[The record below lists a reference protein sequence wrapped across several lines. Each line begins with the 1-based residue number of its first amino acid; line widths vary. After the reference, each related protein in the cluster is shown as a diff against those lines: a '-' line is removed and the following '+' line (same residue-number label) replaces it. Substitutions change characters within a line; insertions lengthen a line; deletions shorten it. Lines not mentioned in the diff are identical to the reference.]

1 VDQPTRPGWW
11 AIPGL
16 RALSTLSRRV
26 RVLLVTGVVFL
37 ILLVLAL
44 TMPVPYVTL
53 SPGPTFNTLGTDHS
67 GNKII
72 VIKGHRANRITGHLN
87 MTTVD
92 VSTAPMTAFDAIVG
106 WLQHDKVVVPRAAVY
121 PPGESEKQT
130 NRQNSQAFAQS
141 QDSAVAAAACQLGYP
156 KRLGVVSVTSD
167 GAAYKVL
174 EPSDVIEEVDGQA
187 VGSPAALTT
196 ALATKS
202 PGTPVTLQIV
212 RAGKPEQV
220 TVTLGP
226 PLRGR
231 KGGSLGIE
239 VSQSVCQLPFAVDL
253 GLGNQIGG
261 PSAGMMFALGIIDM
275 VGPVDLTHGRFIAGT
290 GTITPSGQVGPIG
303 GIQLKMIAA
312 RRAGATVFLAPASNC
327 PDVRGATPAGL
338 DVIKVQTL
346 DQALHDLEAL
356 DAGRPV
362 PHC

>member
-1 VDQPTRPGWW
+1 MDGHTRPRWW
-11 AIPGL
+11 AIPGG
-16 RALSTLSRRV
+16 RALFTLSRRV
-26 RVLLVTGVVFL
+26 RVLLVTVVVFL

-53 SPGPTFNTLGTDHS
+53 SPGPTFNTLGTDNS

-106 WLQHDKVVVPRAAVY
+106 WLQHDKVVVPKAAVY
-121 PPGESEKQT
+121 PPGESQHQT
-130 NRQNSQAFAQS
+130 DEQNSKAFAQS

-156 KRLGVVSVTSD
+156 KRLGVVSVASN

-174 EPSDVIEEVDGQA
+174 MPADLIEKVDGQA
-187 VGSPAALTT
+187 VGTPDALTAAL
-196 ALATKS
+196 ASKS

-212 RAGKPEQV
+212 RTGKPKQV

-226 PLRGR
+226 PITGR
-231 KGGSLGIE
+231 KGGSLGVEI
-239 VSQSVCQLPFAVDL
+239 SQAICQLPFVVDL
-253 GLGNQIGG
+253 GLGKQIGG

-275 VGPVDLTHGRFIAGT
+275 VGSVDLTHGRFIAGT

-338 DVIKVQTL
+338 HVIKVQTL
-346 DQALHDLEAL
+346 NQAMGDLEAL
-356 DAGRPV
+356 NAGKPV